1 MATTVTCCVVV
12 LACEPALIGL
22 LRRAAVMDSP
32 NERSSHS
39 VPTPRGGGAP
49 IAAALVVVSVL
60 AYGRAALPF
69 ALAVGTFGA
78 VGLIDDLRGLKA
90 AVRLIGQAAISAVI
104 AGLLIWQTAGRG
116 PLGRLEGLGL
126 PWPATA
132 VIIGAA
138 GLTAV
143 IWLTGFVNAFNFMDG
158 INGISAG
165 HAIVG
170 GVAYGFLGVLE
181 HDSFIAAAG
190 AAIAATGVAFL
201 PWNAFNARV
210 FLGDVGSYAL
220 GAGLAVLAIDAVLR
234 GVPVEAAAAPWPS
247 ILLTLLDSAA
257 AFPGPGAL
265 ARAAPDARLP
275 AALRC
280 GLVSPAGCACHQP
293 RQRGDLPAR
302 VRQPDRRSRS
312 ADRMRCPRR
321 SALALYLSALPR
333 LAASTDRR
341 RRPDMRILLVTDH
354 FPPEIGAPQARLLAL
369 ARTWAGD
376 GDEVTC
382 SPACPVTRRA
392 CCRRRPRTPSAAASA
407 QTVPGSADLP
417 VRDPN
422 EGIVRKTLGH
432 PSFMLSSVLLGWHAS
447 RPADVVVVSSPTF
460 FSIGSAWLLA
470 RRSQPAVVLQVRD
483 LWPAIPRSSSAC
495 SPTAVSFGCSSH
507 GTGPLLRLLML

>member
-1 MATTVTCCVVV
+1 MRQDVTLVATAVTCCIVV
-12 LACEPALIGL
+12 LASEPALIGL
-22 LRRAAVMDSP
+22 LRRAAVIDSP

-132 VIIGAA
+132 VVVGAA
-138 GLTAV
+138 GLAAV

-170 GVAYGFLGVLE
+170 GLAYGFLGVLE

-201 PWNAFNARV
+201 PWNAFHARV

-234 GVPVEAAAAPWPS
+234 GVPVEAAAAP
-247 ILLTLLDSAA
+247 
-257 AFPGPGAL
+257 
-265 ARAAPDARLP
+265 
-275 AALRC
+275 
-280 GLVSPAGCACHQP
+280 
-293 RQRGDLPAR
+293 
-302 VRQPDRRSRS
+302 
-312 ADRMRCPRR
+312 
-321 SALALYLSALPR
+321 LALYLADTFWTLQRRFRAGERWLEPHRTHAYQR
-333 LAASTDRR
+333 LCDVGWSHQQ
-341 RRPDMRILLVTDH
+341 V
-354 FPPEIGAPQARLLAL
+354 AL
-369 ARTWAGD
+369 ATSL
-376 GDEVTC
+376 V
-382 SPACPVTRRA
+382 
-392 CCRRRPRTPSAAASA
+392 SA
-407 QTVPGSADLP
+407 V
-417 VRDPN
+417 
-422 EGIVRKTLGH
+422 IC
-432 PSFMLSSVLLGWHAS
+432 LLGYVSLTADPGLRIGCDVLGLAVLVLYLS
-447 RPADVVVVSSPTF
+447 APA
-460 FSIGSAWLLA
+460 LLG
-470 RRSQPAVVLQVRD
+470 REY
-483 LWPAIPRSSSAC
+483 PRAE
-495 SPTAVSFGCSSH
+495 TA
-507 GTGPLLRLLML
+507 